1 MGEINE
7 REAELNAAR
16 DRLIE
21 QDEEMRQI
29 SVSREK
35 LTIEKDYLMNELKKL
50 NDKMHALQV
59 KYNDQA
65 RLLSSVVS
73 HSKNPASNS
82 QTYLNQ
88 PMVNADGSV
97 QDMSPEEVA
106 REESMRAD
114 RIARQMNRSSF
125 MGLGENPPQLMSE

>member
-1 MGEINE
+1 
-7 REAELNAAR
+7 
-16 DRLIE
+16 
-21 QDEEMRQI
+21 MRQI

-82 QTYLNQ
+82 
-88 PMVNADGSV
+88 
-97 QDMSPEEVA
+97 
-106 REESMRAD
+106 
-114 RIARQMNRSSF
+114 
-125 MGLGENPPQLMSE
+125 